1 MAIVLVSKGARMKYK
16 DFEDWFF
23 EGEEY
28 AMRCER
34 FYESLTA
41 FKSELGLEANM
52 LVWLKAAFEA
62 GRGDNNEQ

>member
-1 MAIVLVSKGARMKYK
+1 MKYK
-16 DFEDWFF
+16 DFDDWFF

-41 FKSELGLEANM
+41 FRSGLGREANM
-52 LVWLKAAFEA
+52 LVWLQAAFEA
-62 GRGDNNEQ
+62 GRKQNEQQQSNR